1 MPEGS
6 APRPRRAR
14 PPASGSGGSR
24 RSGGAGKPF
33 KRAEGAERKPYQ
45 RRDGDAPRKFRSA
58 DPTKRNAAPRP
69 ARAGE
74 SKSYTRRDADGPKR
88 PYVKR
93 EGDAAKRPY
102 VKREGDGAKRPYGR
116 RDDDRSPKPY
126 GRRDDDARKSYT
138 RRDDD
143 RPRKPFV
150 RRDEPVAP
158 RREERKGWGGVTR
171 RGARQ
176 VTNPTPAT
184 AESKAYERR
193 EGSRSARPEV
203 DRWEADERTPAT
215 PGPRA
220 SKKAPRAGRPI
231 RSKALPADV
240 VAEVASASTSARR
253 APMLQKRLGEAARH
267 IQHGRDKEAAS
278 ILRALAQ
285 EVPEAASVRELYGQA
300 LYSLGRYRQAA
311 GELEAFVALSSSTD
325 QHPMLADCYR
335 ALGRHNK
342 VQALWTELRETSPS
356 PDIVAEGRIVAAGS
370 LADQGNLA
378 DGIKLL
384 ETAPPVRGRVAERH
398 LRTWF
403 ALADLYE
410 RSGELSKSRSLFQ
423 RVHKADPE
431 FVDVAQRLHGLG

>member
-1 MPEGS
+1 
-6 APRPRRAR
+6 
-14 PPASGSGGSR
+14 
-24 RSGGAGKPF
+24 
-33 KRAEGAERKPYQ
+33 
-45 RRDGDAPRKFRSA
+45 
-58 DPTKRNAAPRP
+58 
-69 ARAGE
+69 
-74 SKSYTRRDADGPKR
+74 
-88 PYVKR
+88 
-93 EGDAAKRPY
+93 
-102 VKREGDGAKRPYGR
+102 
-116 RDDDRSPKPY
+116 
-126 GRRDDDARKSYT
+126 
-138 RRDDD
+138 
-143 RPRKPFV
+143 
-150 RRDEPVAP
+150 
-158 RREERKGWGGVTR
+158 
-171 RGARQ
+171 
-176 VTNPTPAT
+176 
-184 AESKAYERR
+184 
-193 EGSRSARPEV
+193 
-203 DRWEADERTPAT
+203 
-215 PGPRA
+215 
-220 SKKAPRAGRPI
+220 
-231 RSKALPADV
+231 
-240 VAEVASASTSARR
+240 
-253 APMLQKRLGEAARH
+253 MLQKRLGEAARH